1 MQKELNNN
9 LINKYILFLFFIIKL
24 KNININSIICNKLI
38 IISLIFE
45 LYHIV

>member
-1 MQKELNNN
+1 MFLVVIIKF
-9 LINKYILFLFFIIKL
+9 IYILFLFFIIKL